1 MSATMNVRDESSL
14 AAIAE
19 PHLHFWSTRFILS
32 RSGNHCT
39 TAIIHSHRKLIEEIH
54 STISSHSCFASSVHA
69 AACGWN
75 NLEAPMQPSSNGYR
89 LLHGKEAMQEKSH
102 TVCAAILQIADFIA
116 SEENNT

>member
-1 MSATMNVRDESSL
+1 MSAMMHVRDESM

-19 PHLHFWSTRFILS
+19 PHLHFWSARFILS

-39 TAIIHSHRKLIEEIH
+39 TAIIHSHRKLIGEIN
-54 STISSHSCFASSVHA
+54 STISSRSYFASGVHA

-75 NLEAPMQPSSNGYR
+75 NLEASMQPSSNGYR
-89 LLHGKEAMQEKSH
+89 VLHGKEAMQEKSH
-102 TVCAAILQIADFIA
+102 TECAAILQIADFIA